1 MCAAFGG
8 PKPKDR
14 WCWFLW
20 KRAWNET
27 NQCGK
32 LYHGKYLESTMVKS
46 TVIYIHIFGLKATRW
61 FSSKIDFLIFFIFFT
76 VLSLR
81 HGYFLQSKYHSGRKL
96 KISINISKSWVYI
109 MGRFKFVRVN
119 SNNWCDLWTG
129 SKWKPL
135 LLSYDS
141 IEYNNS
147 MNLTRYLT
155 SFLLKKFIE

>member
-1 MCAAFGG
+1 MLISVKEDLKWNQ
-8 PKPKDR
+8 PM
-14 WCWFLW
+14 W
-20 KRAWNET
+20 KTLSR
-27 NQCGK
+27 Q
-32 LYHGKYLESTMVKS
+32 
-46 TVIYIHIFGLKATRW
+46 IFGIHNGQIYCYLYTYIWTEGYKVILKQDW
-61 FSSKIDFLIFFIFFT
+61 FFNFFIFFT